1 MKHFLT
7 ILLIIVIIAGAMVI
21 TCPDKAR
28 HIEEIEEII
37 DNSISQD
44 DTGIA
49 ALFSALGGKK
59 LILNVID
66 PFFNVDNYFIVSI
79 GRIRLNE
86 NESKTVSVGLLG
98 HVFTIDKD
106 KAKQMLKEQGL
117 F

>member
-28 HIEEIEEII
+28 HIEAIGEVI
-37 DNSISQD
+37 DNSICQD
-44 DTGIA
+44 DTGVA
-49 ALFSALGGKK
+49 ALFSAFGGKK

-79 GRIRLNE
+79 GKIRLDE
-86 NESKTVSVGLLG
+86 NESKPVSVGILG
-98 HVFTIDKD
+98 HVFTIDKE
-106 KAKQMLKEQGL
+106 KAKQMLEEQGL

>member
-21 TCPDKAR
+21 TCPDKSR
-28 HIEEIEEII
+28 HIEAVEEII

-44 DTGIA
+44 ETGMA
-49 ALFSALGGKK
+49 VLFSALGGKR

-79 GRIRLNE
+79 GRIRLDE
-86 NESKTVSVGLLG
+86 NESKTISVGVLG
-98 HVFTIDKD
+98 HVFTIDKER
-106 KAKQMLKEQGL
+106 AKHILEEQGL